1 MTTAVTTTTTT
12 PDNVSPARDAY
23 AEYMRMAS
31 RISPRPAGL
40 ESVVFVG
47 AANTGKSSL
56 IEYLASGGGQRSETS
71 SPRKTLV
78 TQDEQHVMIGDQAV
92 ALVYVTGNPALAEL
106 ATEQLQTCRVA
117 VLVFDLGR
125 SSETIEPLL
134 TYADALARG
143 RRIDGS
149 QPAIILCANKA
160 DQMGGGGQSVYDN
173 RLWRNRLEAKDEWVL
188 NFFELRFSH
197 VQLIET
203 QCVGAQA
210 YHRVMKLRDLISSH
224 MPLPPLA
231 AMVAMTT
238 RSYGTST
245 GTILTTRSAPT
256 PRHPDDLESGND
268 EDESAIVPPPP
279 SSESSTSY
287 EVIVMDEFGHQ
298 AVQERRTKTP
308 SPAPVTRDWRKSAP
322 AVLGSKVSPRKRRS
336 DKCGIQ

>member
-1 MTTAVTTTTTT
+1 MTTVIT
-12 PDNVSPARDAY
+12 DNPSPARDAY

-31 RISPRPAGL
+31 RISPRPTEL

-47 AANTGKSSL
+47 APNTGKASL
-56 IEYLASGGGQRSETS
+56 IEYLASGGGQRAESS

-106 ATEQLQTCRVA
+106 ASEQLQTCRVA
-117 VLVFDLGR
+117 VLVFDMGR
-125 SSETIEPLL
+125 TAETIEPLL

-160 DQMGGGGQSVYDN
+160 DQMTGGQSVYDN

-210 YHRVMKLRDLISSH
+210 YHRVMKLRDMISAH
-224 MPLPPLA
+224 MPLPPMA
-231 AMVAMTT
+231 SMITT

-256 PRHPDDLESGND
+256 PRQPGDVDDQDDDEESVV
-268 EDESAIVPPPP
+268 VPPP
-279 SSESSTSY
+279 SESSTSY

-308 SPAPVTRDWRKSAP
+308 SPAPPTRDWRKSAP
-322 AVLGSKVSPRKRRS
+322 AVLGSKVSPRKQHASTKRRS
-336 DKCGIQ
+336 DKCDIQ